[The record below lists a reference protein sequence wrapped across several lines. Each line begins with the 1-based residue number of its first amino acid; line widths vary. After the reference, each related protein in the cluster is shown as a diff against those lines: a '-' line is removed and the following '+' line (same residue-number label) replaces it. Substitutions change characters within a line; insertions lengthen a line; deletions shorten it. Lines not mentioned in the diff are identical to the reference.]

1 MTTLSQPNQSNQLFP
16 NLKAII
22 FDLDQTLFDSFSGIV
37 EAHKL
42 NGKENY
48 NLDITEELIR
58 EHWGKPVEEFW
69 KILYQNLDTVD
80 NLLKTTLATREKYHI
95 EAKLFNNVKELLNL
109 IKQKYKIGIVT
120 SSNSELVYYMLK
132 KQNIDPNIF
141 CLIQG
146 SEQTDYHKPDYRVF
160 ELTKKNL
167 NKIGI
172 KSTEIVYIGDSTHD
186 YLASKGA
193 GIHFIAVLTGLN
205 SKAEFSALGLHDS
218 FIIDRLTDLQNI
230 LT

>member
-58 EHWGKPVEEFW
+58 EHWGKPLEEFW

-109 IKQKYKIGIVT
+109 LKQKYKIGIVT

-160 ELTKKNL
+160 ELTKEIL

-205 SKAEFSALGLHDS
+205 SKTEFSALGLQDS
-218 FIIDRLTDLQNI
+218 FIIDKLTDLQNL

>member
-1 MTTLSQPNQSNQLFP
+1 MTILSQPNQSNHIFS

-69 KILYQNLDTVD
+69 KILYQDLDTVD

-109 IKQKYKIGIVT
+109 LKQKYKIGIVT

-160 ELTKKNL
+160 ELTKEIL

-205 SKAEFSALGLHDS
+205 SKTEFSALGLQDS
-218 FIIDRLTDLQNI
+218 FIIDKLTDLQNL